1 MVDGGV
7 DGFCLDITERRL
19 QPERRPT
26 LVVNVVGTFT
36 TEPLQASLKTW
47 CAAATGA
54 RVRVK
59 HCGYDTVMKELLSPD
74 ATFASAPP
82 IPSATSF
89 TPEKWMR
96 FVCSRVMAP
105 ASKCR
110 TCLREG

>member
-74 ATFASAPP
+74 ATFAAAPP
-82 IPSATSF
+82 DST
-89 TPEKWMR
+89 
-96 FVCSRVMAP
+96 C
-105 ASKCR
+105 CR
-110 TCLREG
+110 PTRAM

>member
-1 MVDGGV
+1 MFAV
-7 DGFCLDITERRL
+7 CLDITERRL

-74 ATFASAPP
+74 ATFAAAPP
-82 IPSATSF
+82 GALGPPSVPGPTGAGTWRC
-89 TPEKWMR
+89 TAA
-96 FVCSRVMAP
+96 AP
-105 ASKCR
+105 PRASTEDFGR
-110 TCLREG
+110 